1 MTIERMK
8 KGNWGNIVAF
18 FDLKTEDGFL
28 ITGMKIVDGV
38 NGKFIGF
45 PSKKNEQEGKY
56 SEIVRAEKETREKA
70 EKLALE
76 HYNRETEDTFNAIP
90 GAYDED
96 KTTEEV
102 EKIDKTTEELPF

>member
-1 MTIERMK
+1 MT
-8 KGNWGNIVAF
+8 KGNWGNVKAF

-76 HYNRETEDTFNAIP
+76 HYDNHSEEAFDSIP
-90 GAYDED
+90 GAFDNAKMPEETEKSTED
-96 KTTEEV
+96 
-102 EKIDKTTEELPF
+102 IPF

>member
-8 KGNWGNIVAF
+8 KGNWGNILAF
-18 FDLKTEDGFL
+18 FDLRTEDGFL
-28 ITGMKIVDGV
+28 ITGMKIVNGV

-76 HYNRETEDTFNAIP
+76 HYDTQTEEAFDNIP
-90 GAYDED
+90 GAFDIKKTPEDDE
-96 KTTEEV
+96 KTTEE
-102 EKIDKTTEELPF
+102 IPF

>member
-8 KGNWGNIVAF
+8 KGNWGNILAF
-18 FDLKTEDGFL
+18 FDLRTEDGFL
-28 ITGMKIVDGV
+28 ITGMKIVNGV

-56 SEIVRAEKETREKA
+56 SEIVRAEKETREKV

-76 HYNRETEDTFNAIP
+76 HYENQTSDAFNEIQGTFD
-90 GAYDED
+90 GE
-96 KTTEEV
+96 KTTEE
-102 EKIDKTTEELPF
+102 IF

>member
-8 KGNWGNIVAF
+8 KGNWGNILAF

-28 ITGMKIVDGV
+28 ITGMKIVNGV

-56 SEIVRAEKETREKA
+56 SEIVRAEKETRDKA

-76 HYNRETEDTFNAIP
+76 HYDTQTEEAFDDIP
-90 GAYDED
+90 GAYDTE
-96 KTTEEV
+96 KTPEKTESSTEE
-102 EKIDKTTEELPF
+102 IPF